1 MNANQILAQSA
12 NLMNTLLASQPQA
25 AVDNAPAFSSFMP
38 EPARRQ
44 AADTSRSTD
53 RDSAADPVPAAA
65 TAAPARE
72 RDTVGPDADE
82 QAAAEP
88 GGVAQAAA
96 DPAPVT
102 VEEDVEEDTE
112 DAVAEAASAAEEQA
126 ALAAAAAIPAAE
138 AQTPAA
144 VPVTGAGAAADPA
157 GGKDS
162 PLRRSGGSASVLA
175 GLQAQADRADAA
187 LNADF
192 DSVLSNLK
200 QAAGGTPAALGA
212 AVSAATGSAPAA
224 PMAAALLGN
233 LTAGAVDKA
242 LAQAA
247 ATSEGVVTDAGTKKL
262 TALTGIVTS
271 LGNLQ
276 ARYAADGRAAAV
288 QTTVPVPVGQ
298 PQWPAAIA
306 EKVMWM
312 SAQGLS
318 SAEIHLDPAEL
329 GPLQV
334 RVTVNQ
340 DQASVA
346 FTSQHAAVR
355 EALDQ
360 GAFRLREMFNS
371 EGMSLVNVDV
381 SDRSLAGQSG
391 QGQGGQGSGASNASA
406 AAEAGEEEVTTT
418 AIRHQGLVSY
428 YV

>member
-25 AVDNAPAFSSFMP
+25 AADNAPSFSSFMP

-44 AADTSRSTD
+44 AADTPRSAD
-53 RDSAADPVPAAA
+53 RDSAPDPAAPDSDSA
-65 TAAPARE
+65 ARE
-72 RDTVGPDADE
+72 RDPDPVVAAADG
-82 QAAAEP
+82 QVTAGQVAAEP
-88 GGVAQAAA
+88 TPGTAA
-96 DPAPVT
+96 DVDETAAVT
-102 VEEDVEEDTE
+102 
-112 DAVAEAASAAEEQA
+112 AEEQA
-126 ALAAAAAIPAAE
+126 ALAAAAALPAVETPA
-138 AQTPAA
+138 PAA
-144 VPVTGAGAAADPA
+144 VPVTGAAAPLAGTGTAADPL

-162 PLRRSGGSASVLA
+162 PLRRSGGSTSVLA
-175 GLQAQADRADAA
+175 SLQARAERADTD

-192 DSVLSNLK
+192 DSVLSTLK
-200 QAAGGTPAALGA
+200 QTAGTTTGATTIGTTIGTTPAVPG
-212 AVSAATGSAPAA
+212 
-224 PMAAALLGN
+224 AAALLGN

-242 LAQAA
+242 LAQATVA
-247 ATSEGVVTDAGTKKL
+247 AEGVVTDAGSKKL

-371 EGMSLVNVDV
+371 EGMNLVNVDV
-381 SDRSLAGQSG
+381 SDQSLAGQFG
-391 QGQGGQGSGASNASA
+391 QGQGEQGSRTANGAAG
-406 AAEAGEEEVTTT
+406 AEAAEEEVTTT